1 MAFDLPLRCCESKK
15 GPMLKNYFIIALRNF
30 KKYKIFSVLNIFGLA
45 LGISCIVF
53 IYSFISYELSFEK
66 CYPKADRLYRVTHT
80 SIESSTTRFWA
91 PTAPRVG
98 PSLKEYMPE
107 IESYGRVYQI
117 YALTFTVKDSTS
129 KLKKFTE
136 LNGFYADP
144 SMLEM
149 FDFEFISGN
158 SINALNELQ
167 NVVISESMAEKFYP
181 KESAL
186 GKTIYI
192 DDYQQD
198 FLITGVFKDNN
209 ATTHIKMNYLIPME
223 LLRKYIIDGGNED
236 LYNALGW
243 AGPYNY
249 ILLKENVDIAALEA
263 KIPDWTVSYWEG
275 NGSSEEILAQN
286 KYPLQPIK
294 KIHLHSKLEQEI
306 GPNSDVTYVYVFA
319 TVALLILLI
328 GGVNY
333 VNISTAQSMRR
344 IKEIGIRKVVGAYR
358 SQIIKQYFSESLLI
372 TVLSGILAVLLI
384 DLLYPYFNR
393 FSGLEYNIAQFFSLE
408 NIGLIIG
415 VVIVLGVLAG
425 LYPALLASGFSID
438 DNIKGAK
445 KVGSFSHHLRKMLV
459 ILQFAIS
466 VFLIF
471 STLVI
476 FKQLKY
482 FNEVDLGFT
491 KENVVAIPNSPNLS
505 RAMRNDYMAFK
516 AEIQSNPKIIDISS
530 TSNLPGERTSVES
543 LFIEG
548 HTPEAGDPS
557 LRFIRTDENYLQTMK
572 IDLIEGD
579 GFIYN
584 ADTLPQFII
593 NKSCKDVL
601 GLDELIGRTATNIW
615 GRSGRIVGVMDD
627 FNFASL
633 HESVEPLVIEYNAPG
648 VNGRNI
654 YRFKGDPR
662 EVITYLES
670 KLLEYDPSFSMYY
683 EYLTDTWN
691 DLYETENKAGDTFSA
706 FTLLAIIISCIG
718 LFGLAAITS
727 ESRMK
732 EMGIRKIHGASLVDI
747 TKAFG
752 TSFIKLI
759 LIASLIAIPTGWLI
773 IERWLQGFE
782 YQIELS
788 WVFIVYSLVFI
799 LLISFL
805 TILYQIIKVHRAN
818 PIDYIKYE

>member
-1 MAFDLPLRCCESKK
+1 
-15 GPMLKNYFIIALRNF
+15 MLKNYFIIAFRNLS
-30 KKYKIFSVLNIFGLA
+30 KYRLFSALNIFGLA
-45 LGISCIVF
+45 LGITCVVF

-66 CYPKADRLYRVTHT
+66 CYPKAERLYRVTHT
-80 SIESSTTRFWA
+80 SIESTTTRFWA

-117 YALTFTVKDSTS
+117 NALTFTVNDSISS

-149 FDFEFISGN
+149 FDFEFIAGDSK
-158 SINALNELQ
+158 NALNELQ
-167 NVVISESMAEKFYP
+167 NVVISESMAEKYYP
-181 KESAL
+181 QKVAL

-192 DDYQQD
+192 DNYQQE
-198 FLITGVFKDNN
+198 FVITGVVKDNN
-209 ATTHIKMNYLIPME
+209 ETTHLKMNYLIPME
-223 LLRKYIIDGGNED
+223 LLRKFIIDGGRED

-249 ILLKENVDIAALEA
+249 ILLKENADIDALEA

-275 NGSSEEILAQN
+275 NGTPEEILEQH

-319 TVALLILLI
+319 TVAILILLI
-328 GGVNY
+328 GGVNF

-358 SQIIKQYFSESLLI
+358 TQIIKQYFSESMLI
-372 TVLSGILAVLLI
+372 TLLSGILAVLLI

-393 FSGLEYNIAQFFSLE
+393 FSGLEYNVAQFFSLE
-408 NIGLIIG
+408 NIWLIIG

-425 LYPALLASGFSID
+425 LYPALLASGFTID

-445 KVGSFSHHLRKMLV
+445 KVGSFSHQLRKMLV

-491 KENVVAIPNSPNLS
+491 KENVVAIPNSPNLN
-505 RAMRNDYMAFK
+505 RAMRKDYMAFK

-530 TSNLPGERTSVES
+530 TSNLPGERTSVEI
-543 LFIEG
+543 LNVQGHEIEG
-548 HTPEAGDPS
+548 GTPS

-572 IDLIEGD
+572 IDLLEGG
-579 GFIYN
+579 GFRYN

-593 NKSCKDVL
+593 NKGCQVIL
-601 GLDELIGRTATNIW
+601 QLENPVGLTATNLW

-633 HESVEPLVIEYNAPG
+633 HETIEPLVIEYNSPG
-648 VNGRNI
+648 VNGRNL
-654 YRFKGDPR
+654 YRFKGDPK

-670 KLLEYDPSFSMYY
+670 KLVEYDPSFSMYY

-691 DLYETENKAGDTFSA
+691 NLYETENKAGDTFSA

-718 LFGLAAITS
+718 LFGLSAITA

-732 EMGIRKIHGASLVDI
+732 EMGIRKIHGASLLDI

-752 TSFIKLI
+752 SSFLKLI
-759 LIASLIAIPTGWLI
+759 LIASVVAIPASWYI
-773 IERWLQGFE
+773 IERWLQDFE
-782 YQIELS
+782 YQIDLS
-788 WVFIVYSLVFI
+788 WLFI
-799 LLISFL
+799 LYTLLIILSISFL
-805 TILYQIIKVHRAN
+805 TILYQVIKVHRAN
-818 PIDYIKYE
+818 PIDYIRAE

>member
-1 MAFDLPLRCCESKK
+1 MI
-15 GPMLKNYFIIALRNF
+15 KNYFLIAIRNL
-30 KKYKIFSVLNIFGLA
+30 KKYRLFSALNIFGLA

-66 CYPKADRLYRVTHT
+66 CYPKAHRLYRVTHT

-117 YALTFTVKDSTS
+117 NALTFTVKDSTS
-129 KLKKFTE
+129 KHKKFTE

-149 FDFEFISGN
+149 FDFEFIAGDSK
-158 SINALNELQ
+158 NALNELQ
-167 NVVISESMAEKFYP
+167 NVVISESMAEKYYP
-181 KESAL
+181 NQLAL

-192 DDYQQD
+192 DNFQQD
-198 FLITGVFKDNN
+198 FLISGVFKDNN
-209 ATTHIKMNYLIPME
+209 ETTHLKMSYLIPME
-223 LLRKYIIDGGNED
+223 LLRKFIIDGGRED

-249 ILLKENVDIAALEA
+249 ILLKENVNIAALEA

-275 NGSSEEILAQN
+275 NGTPEEILEQH

-294 KIHLHSKLEQEI
+294 EIHLHSKLEQEI

-319 TVALLILLI
+319 TVAILILLI

-358 SQIIKQYFSESLLI
+358 SQIIKQYFSESMLI
-372 TVLSGILAVLLI
+372 TFLSGILAVLLI
-384 DLLYPYFNR
+384 DLLYPYFNL
-393 FSGLEYNIAQFFSLE
+393 FSGLEYEISQFFSFE

-415 VVIVLGVLAG
+415 IVIVLGVLAG
-425 LYPALLASGFSID
+425 LYPALLASGFYFD
-438 DNIKGAK
+438 DNIKGAN
-445 KVGSFSHHLRKMLV
+445 KVGSFSHQLRKMLV

-466 VFLIF
+466 IFLIF

-476 FKQLKY
+476 FKQLKF

-491 KENVVAIPNSPNLS
+491 KENVVAIPNSPSLS
-505 RAMRNDYMAFK
+505 RAIRNDYMAFK
-516 AEIQSNPKIIDISS
+516 ADIKSNPKIIDISS
-530 TSNLPGERTSVES
+530 TSNLPGERTSVEI
-543 LFIEG
+543 LNVQGHEIEG
-548 HTPEAGDPS
+548 GPPT
-557 LRFIRTDENYLQTMK
+557 LRFIRTDANYLQTME
-572 IDLIEGD
+572 IDLFEGE
-579 GFIYN
+579 GFRYN

-593 NKSCKDVL
+593 NKSCQLILQLENPV
-601 GLDELIGRTATNIW
+601 GLTATNLW

-633 HESVEPLVIEYNAPG
+633 HETIEPLVLEYNAPG

-654 YRFKGDPR
+654 YRYNGDS
-662 EVITYLES
+662 EEIINYLER
-670 KLLEYDPSFSMYY
+670 KLQEYDPSFNMYY
-683 EYLTDTWN
+683 KHLTDVWN

-718 LFGLAAITS
+718 LFGLSAITA

-732 EMGIRKIHGASLVDI
+732 EMGIRKIHGAGLLDI
-747 TKAFG
+747 TKAFAS
-752 TSFIKLI
+752 SFLKLI
-759 LIASLIAIPTGWLI
+759 IIASVVAIPAAWLI

-782 YQIELS
+782 YQIEIS
-788 WVFIVYSLVFI
+788 WLYILYSLI
-799 LLISFL
+799 IIITISFL
-805 TILYQIIKVHRAN
+805 TILNQVIKVYRAN
-818 PIDYIKYE
+818 PIDHIRAE